1 MHTGIISAAA
11 LFITC
16 VLAFPFSQAAAQE
29 VQRARPKV
37 GLVLSGGGAK
47 GFAHIGVLKV
57 LEEAGIRVDY
67 ITGTSMGGIVGG
79 LYAIGYDAKS
89 LERLVLEQNW
99 SDLLND
105 EFSRRNLSMRDK
117 DENDKYIL
125 SFALRGFSIELPRGL
140 IRGQKLSSKLSRL
153 TLPYHHI
160 NDFSR
165 FPIPFQCIGTD
176 IETGQAYIMDRGLLP
191 EALRASMSIPSV
203 FIPIEIDNRLLVDGG
218 VVRNFPVSD
227 VKKMGADLVIG
238 VDVGQP
244 LYKKSELDSL
254 AKIMEQSV
262 SFLGDFSTKQ
272 QRKLCDILILPDIQG
287 LGSSDFDLAEI
298 IIKRGETAAREMLPQ
313 IKKFAEYL
321 EKFPPREEKPV
332 PVITTDY
339 KIFITT
345 IRIEGL
351 RRVSKDLVLSKLG
364 IRQRSWISPDD
375 LDESIRDVYGSQFFE
390 RVTYRVEPAEGGSQL
405 VVNVMEKTTN
415 LLQMG
420 LSYDTYMKGAVL
432 LNTTFRNLV
441 GLGSILSVGGRLS
454 EHPGF
459 NASYFYYTGLRPGI
473 GLGAEFQYNQFDV
486 LTYNYDSRDE
496 DVVSSYSMSTYEGNL
511 SLQTIYSNTFVMGI
525 GVEKEH
531 STVRPEIGVQDG
543 GRIETESTNYLGYIR
558 VDTLDRFYYP
568 RSGFSFYGRTKI
580 VTDHAN
586 IKKHTS
592 FDPFY
597 KFSGS
602 TSVVIPVHRRLSL
615 FTWINC
621 GSIVSKTN
629 QEIPTSH
636 LFYLGGLYT
645 YNRELIPFPGL
656 HFMEVSGRNALVA
669 HFGLQY
675 EPFSSIFVILRG
687 NAGKAADVFKDLF
700 KGKDMLYGYGLT
712 LGYNSI
718 IGPIEFSLMRGGVKN
733 KFIFYVNIGYR
744 F

>member
-1 MHTGIISAAA
+1 MLSRTISAAA
-11 LFITC
+11 LFVICICASVQTGE
-16 VLAFPFSQAAAQE
+16 AAQE
-29 VQRARPKV
+29 PQRARPRV

-67 ITGTSMGGIVGG
+67 ITGTSMGSIVGG
-79 LYAIGYDAKS
+79 LYAIGYDARS

-105 EFSRRNLSMRDK
+105 EVSRRNLSMRDK
-117 DENDKYIL
+117 DEYDKYIL

-140 IRGQKLSSKLSRL
+140 IRGQKLSAKLSRF

-160 NDFSR
+160 NDFSK

-176 IETGQAYIMDRGLLP
+176 IETGQACVMDRGFLP

-203 FIPIEIDNRLLVDGG
+203 FIPIEIDKRLLVDGG

-238 VDVGQP
+238 IDVGQP

-254 AKIMEQSV
+254 ARIMEQSV

-287 LGSSDFDLAEI
+287 LGSSDFELAEI
-298 IIKRGETAAREMLPQ
+298 IIRRGETAAREMLPQ
-313 IKKFAEYL
+313 IKRFAEYL
-321 EKFPPREEKPV
+321 EKFPPREERPV

-339 KIFITT
+339 KLFITK

-390 RVTYRVEPAEGGSQL
+390 RVTYRVEPAEGGSLL
-405 VVNVMEKTTN
+405 VVSVMEKTTN
-415 LLQMG
+415 LLQLG
-420 LSYDTYMKGAVL
+420 LSYDTYMKGAIL

-486 LTYNYDSRDE
+486 LTYSYEHGRE
-496 DVVSSYSMSTYEGNL
+496 DVAASYSLSTYLGNL
-511 SLQTIYSNTFVMGI
+511 TIQTIYSNTFVMGLGI
-525 GVEKEH
+525 EKEH

-543 GRIETESTNYLGYIR
+543 GRIKNESTNYLGYIR
-558 VDTLDRFYYP
+558 IDTLDRYYYP
-568 RSGFSFYGRTKI
+568 RSGFSFYGKAKLI
-580 VTDHAN
+580 TDHAN
-586 IKKHTS
+586 FKENAG

-597 KFSGS
+597 KFSASIGA
-602 TSVVIPVHRRLSL
+602 VIPFHRRLS
-615 FTWINC
+615 FSTWLNG

-629 QEIPTSH
+629 QVIPGNH

-656 HFMEVSGRNALVA
+656 HFMEVSGMSALVA
-669 HFGLQY
+669 SAGLQY
-675 EPFSSIFVILRG
+675 EPFSNIFIILRG
-687 NAGKAADVFKDLF
+687 NMGKLAEIFKDLF
-700 KGKDMLYGYGLT
+700 NDREILYGYGLT

-718 IGPIEFSLMRGGVKN
+718 IGPIELSLMRGGVKN